1 MAAGDI
7 GATDIFSLGAGFN
20 PQSSSDN
27 NTRDITEVLGA
38 NGDIACQNGFN
49 TVVTAQAEY
58 EVCGSVTL
66 SITLGAVVGGYLVRS
81 VELTHEAGQAPRVT
95 VEGLAWTGNETVATR
110 TYAISQAVNIAAV
123 AGLIDTGLDANAE
136 ATSVTHRW
144 ECEIT
149 TAMGSNGQVAF
160 ANSRTPKYTY
170 EESGTGTATSAPS
183 NSSDSDLIIVNYEN
197 SDSNQEIDTY
207 TASFTKKLTSTTSA

>member
-1 MAAGDI
+1 MAAGDL

-20 PQSSSDN
+20 TQSSSVN
-27 NTRDITEVLGA
+27 NNRDITEVLGS

-49 TVVTAQAEY
+49 TVVTANQEA

-66 SITLGAVVGGYLVRS
+66 SLTLGAVVGGYLIRM
-81 VELTHEAGQAPRVT
+81 VEVTHEAGQAPRVT
-95 VEGLAWTGNETVATR
+95 VEGLAYTGSETIAER
-110 TYAISQAVNIAAV
+110 TYAISLAIDIAAV
-123 AGLIDTGLDANAE
+123 AGLIDNGLDASAE

-170 EESGTGTATSAPS
+170 EESGTGTATSSPS
-183 NSSDSDLIIVNYEN
+183 DVSDPDLLIVSYEN

-207 TASFTKKLTSTTSA
+207 TASFTKKLTSL